1 MYFSEYIEGL
11 CRMHKDIGHSEKE
24 CHYSDLNEDAQNAY
38 SHLRMHYPCVVL
50 DEGDAEFGGSESQT
64 YQTDS
69 YLLLFLDHVRDTGD
83 AAEVRS
89 AFRRMKGIALDFLKR
104 MRRDR
109 RRLPLLNRF
118 EVVGVELYRVYLQD
132 AGLYGYAMQVQVTG
146 LFVDLDCNET
156 FADNE

>member
-1 MYFSEYIEGL
+1 MFFSEYIEGL
-11 CRMHKDIGHSEKE
+11 CRLHKDIGHRDDE

-50 DEGDAEFGGSESQT
+50 DEGGAEFVGSESQT
-64 YQTDS
+64 YQADS
-69 YLLLFLDHVRDTGD
+69 YLLLFLDHVMDTGD
-83 AAEVRS
+83 AVEVRRV
-89 AFRRMKGIALDFLKR
+89 FRHMKVLALDFLKR

-118 EVVGVELYRVYLQD
+118 EVVGVELSRVYLQD
-132 AGLYGYAMQVQVTG
+132 AGLYGYAMEVQVTG